1 MIIRCH
7 IYDHFLTF
15 KNLQKLPFTS
25 AVINLGYFTKL
36 QKKKKTN
43 CVSRNLSS
51 VNQLQIF
58 AFPCK
63 LSL

>member
-36 QKKKKTN
+36 QKKKK
-43 CVSRNLSS
+43 
-51 VNQLQIF
+51 NQLCIEKPF
-58 AFPCK
+58 FC
-63 LSL
+63 